1 LIITGLTNEPT
12 ERTSGIAGRYRQAPA
27 MKLLLRYVGLLVLA
41 GLLLQL
47 YFVVRIAAMNV
58 VNPQSTAF
66 ERSEA
71 WRIVTDQG
79 RLPWRQQW
87 VPYDQISIQ
96 LKRAVIASEDDGFAS
111 HDGVDWDALEKAWQ

>member
-1 LIITGLTNEPT
+1 
-12 ERTSGIAGRYRQAPA
+12 